1 MFLRIF
7 AVLKST
13 SLVVLSLLPNNWLA
27 QFSPMGIRTCSH
39 EHTSGKC
46 IQIEKKQEK
55 AKSFEKNPSYRTAN
69 SDDAMVWR

>member
-1 MFLRIF
+1 
-7 AVLKST
+7 
-13 SLVVLSLLPNNWLA
+13 
-27 QFSPMGIRTCSH
+27 MGIRTCSH